1 MRYFICNTPSAYA
14 VISVLHRPVESA
26 TLTGHSDFST
36 DMPKAAGRGVTMR
49 RVARSGNVRRETCRQ
64 ILRATVFMGRQ
75 LNLVYCAV
83 GRNNIDWN

>member
-1 MRYFICNTPSAYA
+1 MNRRQMAALAARHCTDDRLRS
-14 VISVLHRPVESA
+14 

-75 LNLVYCAV
+75 LNAVYCAV